1 MSIGLLG
8 QKIGMTSVYDAN
20 GRLHPVTVI
29 AAGDNVL
36 LRRLTNENDGYSAAQ
51 VGFSAQKKSRV
62 TKAELGNFKKANVE
76 PQRFV
81 REFRLNADLPEGE
94 VNLSV
99 TQFQAGDFVD
109 VIGRSKG
116 KGFQGVMRKHNFHG
130 QGAAHGSKTHRRI
143 GAVGNRST
151 PGRIWKNQGMPGH
164 LGDERVTVQNLRIMQ
179 VREAEKIILLRGAV
193 PGCNGSYVVVRPA
206 IKNPAAQIALHKRH
220 AKEDRATAKKHE
232 AEKKAAEKNE
242 AAQKKTEGEKK
253 PEAKEGE
260 KK

>member
-36 LRRLTNENDGYSAAQ
+36 LTRLTNENNGYSAIQ
-51 VGFSAQKKSRV
+51 IGFDVQRESRV
-62 TKAELGNFKKANVE
+62 SKAELGNFKKANAE
-76 PQRFV
+76 PKRFV
-81 REFRLNADLPEGE
+81 REFRLKADLPEGE

-99 TQFQAGDFVD
+99 TQFQPGDFVD

-116 KGFQGVMRKHNFHG
+116 KGFQGVMKKHNFDG
-130 QGAAHGSKTHRRI
+130 QGAAHGSKTHRRN

-151 PGRIWKNQGMPGH
+151 PGRIWKNMGMPGH

-179 VREAEKIILLRGAV
+179 VREAEKIILVSGAV

-206 IKNPAAQIALHKRH
+206 IKNPGALIALHQQH
-220 AKEDRATAKKHE
+220 AKADAAAHAKKP
-232 AEKKAAEKNE
+232 KKAGELAEERKAQAKE
-242 AAQKKTEGEKK
+242 AARK
-253 PEAKEGE
+253 
-260 KK
+260 